1 MTPEAAINFMESMM
15 NIYVQPELRR
25 REVEGAPLGEALWAA
40 QIVFQEGTEP
50 PVVRL
55 NSQVRLLA
63 RTDDSDDWVDYADL
77 RRHGTT
83 SVREGTLF
91 PEETG
96 MRHVTMYQV
105 GDDEQWRILFDTLRK
120 EKLIDGEPGLG
131 TVFTSP
137 DGNAPPLEKLGAR
150 IDQLFNATRACLDN
164 DHLESAMI
172 LVYSGIDAFAWLN
185 RPSNIEDVR
194 RTDFEQWV
202 DTYLLPD
209 SGLNCSS
216 SDLYAARCGLVHS
229 NTSES
234 RLNREDRAHKVF
246 YYRQG
251 EGVKVGII
259 QLLMNE
265 RLPPWFIDIDHLV
278 RVLGTAIERFLVS
291 VRADQQKLE
300 LVSNRIRESYFSS
313 GVLMGAPMDG
323 NGG

>member
-1 MTPEAAINFMESMM
+1 MTPEAATNFMESMM
-15 NIYVQPELRR
+15 DIYVHPEMRR
-25 REVEGAPLGEALWAA
+25 REEARLPLGEALWAA
-40 QIVFQEGTEP
+40 QIIFQEGHEP

-55 NSQVRLLA
+55 NSEVRLLA
-63 RTDDSDDWVDYADL
+63 KTDDSDDWVDYADL

-83 SVREGTLF
+83 RVREGTLF

-105 GDDEQWRILFDTLRK
+105 GEDEQWRILFDTLGDER
-120 EKLIDGEPGLG
+120 LIDGEPGLG
-131 TVFTSP
+131 TVFSSP
-137 DGNAPPLEKLGAR
+137 DGNAPTLEKLGTR
-150 IDQLFNATRACLDN
+150 INQLFNAIRACLDN

-202 DTYLLPD
+202 DTYLMPD

-251 EGVKVGII
+251 DDMKVGII

-278 RVLGTAIERFLVS
+278 GALGRAIERFLVS

-313 GVLMGAPMDG
+313 GILLGTPVNEGP
-323 NGG
+323 